1 MTQPQDKMRAE
12 FEAWWKRRQRKTLPS
27 HYGKEE
33 LEFWGSGFKDP
44 AWDAW
49 QAACAQQSA
58 QSPQDALD
66 SSRSPS
72 DSDLMDYLCST
83 KDGVI
88 RMEYPTRFLHW
99 SVDSIHSSPR
109 AAISAAIAARA
120 SNGGKA

>member
-12 FEAWWKRRQRKTLPS
+12 FEAWCGIMGMDFPRYKSGIYKDDGTASAWEAWKYK
-27 HYGKEE
+27 
-33 LEFWGSGFKDP
+33 
-44 AWDAW
+44 
-49 QAACAQQSA
+49 SA
-58 QSPQDALD
+58 QSQQDALD
-66 SSRSPS
+66 ATRSPS
-72 DSDLMDYLCST
+72 DTDLMDYLCST